1 MTQKRIVA
9 LFGTFLVAFGVVMG
23 RLFLLAQNTTYAQT
37 AREQTVTT
45 LALEPQRGN
54 CTIVRG
60 AA

>member
-1 MTQKRIVA
+1 M
-9 LFGTFLVAFGVVMG
+9 FGTFLAAFGVVMG

-45 LALEPQRGN
+45 LALEPSKAI